1 MDTNNDHVVLDS
13 GERTQYPT
21 GAVRDRRR
29 GKGRFDLIPPLC
41 ERRLALV
48 YEGGAAKYGDSNWQR
63 GIPLTEYI
71 DSAKRHIADFVQ
83 GNNPAEDHLMH
94 AVFNL
99 YGAAWTLDAIRRGVL
114 PQSLDNLHE
123 DHCERLHYRMRE
135 SASASGEPATR
146 KADIR
151 GPAVQHQ
158 LPLQSGD
165 AGRQPEPAG
174 LRDVYT
180 GMDVGSGGRYGR
192 RRGLMRGD

>member
-1 MDTNNDHVVLDS
+1 MDTNDYVVLDS
-13 GERTQYPT
+13 GERTTYTT

-48 YEGGAAKYGDSNWQR
+48 YEGGAVKYGDSNWQR
-63 GIPLTEYI
+63 GIPLSEYI

-114 PQSLDNLHE
+114 PQSLDNLRE

-135 SASASGEPATR
+135 SAPAAVEPTTR
-146 KADIR
+146 EADIR

-165 AGRQPEPAG
+165 SGGQLESAG

-180 GMDVGSGGRYGR
+180 GVDERGVSCLGP
-192 RRGLMRGD
+192 RRGLVRGD